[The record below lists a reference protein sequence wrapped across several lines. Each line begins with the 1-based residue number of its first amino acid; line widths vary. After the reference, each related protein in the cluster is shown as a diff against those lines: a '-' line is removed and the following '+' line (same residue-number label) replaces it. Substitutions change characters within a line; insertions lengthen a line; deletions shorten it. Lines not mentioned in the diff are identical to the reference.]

1 MINAKPFIIN
11 ISAAIVLLVLSMLP
25 VTAQRYKSITLS
37 QHDFVDTVKIKI
49 WNGAVI
55 IPVEIE
61 GKVRNLLFDSGAPT
75 GFWIAGEE
83 EWMEHHDTMKIWDSN
98 KQARETAIVN
108 FPQIKMG
115 STIIGNYEMCVDDG
129 LKDYVCDK
137 IDGAFGFNLVARGL
151 SFKFDT
157 KDSLMIVTDRKGFF
171 AKESKRQPALKYD
184 GISNPRVWVKFPYSR
199 VRVGFDMGYIGGW
212 VNLPQ
217 HLLDRWSAV
226 DKKTKEEMEEYTVQ
240 IDTTIN
246 THAGLFGTAY
256 DTVASRLLH
265 FPTVGLGKIQ
275 VKDLWIST
283 GQRSLI
289 IGSALLK
296 QTSLIIDAFKKR
308 FVFLPHD
315 GKLEVIADNEGDGVS
330 FVVADAKDSLGAL
343 MVVVRKNSKGYQYG
357 FRTGDYLIS
366 VNGTPITD
374 YCTYVRLKLNEESN
388 RWVLRTPEGEEKV
401 IEW

>member
-1 MINAKPFIIN
+1 MSFRHLIIRFFAVV
-11 ISAAIVLLVLSMLP
+11 SLVLFSVVP
-25 VTAQRYKSITLS
+25 STAQRYKSITLS
-37 QHDFVDTVKIKI
+37 RHDFVDTVKIKI
-49 WNGAVI
+49 WNGAAI

-61 GKVRNLLFDSGAPT
+61 GKVKNLMFDSGAPM

-171 AKESKRQPALKYD
+171 SKESKGQPALKYD
-184 GISNPRVWVKFPYSR
+184 GITNPRIWVNFPYSR
-199 VRVGFDMGYIGGW
+199 VRMGFDMGYIGGW

-217 HLLDRWSAV
+217 LLLDRWSAS
-226 DKKTKEEMEEYTVQ
+226 DKKMKKEVEEYTVQ

-265 FPTVGLGKIQ
+265 FPAVGLGKMRI
-275 VKDLWIST
+275 KDLWIST
-283 GQRSLI
+283 GHSSLI
-289 IGSALLK
+289 VGSALLK
-296 QTSLIIDAFKKR
+296 QTSLIIDASKKR

-315 GKLEVIADNEGDGVS
+315 GKLEITADNEGDGVS
-330 FVVADAKDSLGAL
+330 FVVDDAKDSLGAL
-343 MVVVRKNSKGYQYG
+343 MVVVRKNSKGYQHG

-366 VNGTPITD
+366 VNGTPIPD
-374 YCTYVRLKLNEESN
+374 YCTYVNLKLRKDSN
-388 RWVLRTPEGEEKV
+388 QWVLRTPEGVEKV